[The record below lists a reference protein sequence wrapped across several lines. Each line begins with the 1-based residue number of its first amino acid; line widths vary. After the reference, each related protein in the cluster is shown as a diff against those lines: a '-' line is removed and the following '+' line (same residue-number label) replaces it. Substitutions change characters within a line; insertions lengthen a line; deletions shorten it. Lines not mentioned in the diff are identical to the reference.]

1 MPPSPDAVAAA
12 DDRAQRCSDA
22 VTLALLGQGR
32 DVVGRWLAV
41 RLSDG
46 GTDGNVYDRKSDAVR
61 HQLHPQQCAYVC
73 IPFDGMTPRQAGVYL
88 RFIEGLY
95 AAGADLADPER
106 QIHMPAQR
114 ERIAPMLRAIR
125 KGRPV

>member
-1 MPPSPDAVAAA
+1 MAETTTDQ
-12 DDRAQRCSDA
+12 DRARRCSDA

-32 DVVGRWLAV
+32 GVVGRWLAV

-46 GTDGNVYDRKSDAVR
+46 GTDGNVYDRKSDAAR

-73 IPFDGMTPRQAGVYL
+73 IPLGGMTQRQAHTYL

-95 AAGADLADPER
+95 AAGCDLADPD
-106 QIHMPAQR
+106 QHVHMPARR
-114 ERIAPMLRAIR
+114 EAVAPMLRR
-125 KGRPV
+125 LRRGR